1 MVETGEVSAWANIG
15 ADRRQAERKVFR
27 ALAELRLPDQQVLGV
42 RTFDI
47 SVGGI
52 GVVSPLNLRLE
63 SFCHVKVRA
72 PLLGMGMDVLK
83 LHARVVHSVLSAK
96 ESGFMLGLEFAD
108 PPPAAVS
115 LIKQFITTAS
125 WMR

>member
-1 MVETGEVSAWANIG
+1 
-15 ADRRQAERKVFR
+15 
-27 ALAELRLPDQQVLGV
+27 
-42 RTFDI
+42 
-47 SVGGI
+47 
-52 GVVSPLNLRLE
+52 
-63 SFCHVKVRA
+63 
-72 PLLGMGMDVLK
+72 MGMDVLK